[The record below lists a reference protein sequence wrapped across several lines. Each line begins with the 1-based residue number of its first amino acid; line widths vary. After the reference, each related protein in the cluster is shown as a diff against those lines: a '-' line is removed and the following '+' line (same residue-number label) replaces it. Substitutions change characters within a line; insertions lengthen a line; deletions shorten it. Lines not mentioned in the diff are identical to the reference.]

1 MSIVDK
7 NKIEQELNNF
17 REWNYKNNSISR
29 QFSFDSYMDGI
40 EFVNAVALIAE
51 KENHHPDLMI
61 GWGSVQVNYTSH
73 DLGGVTEKCL
83 HMAKLTE
90 QLYKE

>member
-1 MSIVDK
+1 MRIVDK
-7 NKIEQELNNF
+7 NKIEQELNNL
-17 REWNYKNNSISR
+17 REWNYKNNSIFR

-61 GWGSVQVNYTSH
+61 GWCCVQVNYTSH

-90 QLYKE
+90 ELYKE

>member
-7 NKIEQELNNF
+7 NKIEEELNNLK
-17 REWNYKNNSISR
+17 EWNYKNNSISR
-29 QFSFDSYMDGI
+29 QFSFDLYMDGI

-51 KENHHPDLMI
+51 KENHHPDLLI
-61 GWGSVQVNYTSH
+61 GWCSVEVNYTSH
-73 DLGGVTEKCL
+73 DSGGVTEKCL

-90 QLYKE
+90 EFYKE

>member
-1 MSIVDK
+1 MIIVDK
-7 NKIEQELNNF
+7 NKIEQELNNL
-17 REWNYKNNSISR
+17 RECYYKNNSISR
-29 QFSFDSYMDGI
+29 QFSFDLYMDGI

-61 GWGSVQVNYTSH
+61 GWCAVQVNYTSH

>member
-29 QFSFDSYMDGI
+29 QFSFDLYMDGI

-61 GWGSVQVNYTSH
+61 GWRSVQVNYTSH

-90 QLYKE
+90 ELYRE

>member
-1 MSIVDK
+1 MSIIDK
-7 NKIEQELNNF
+7 NKIEQELNNLK
-17 REWNYKNNSISR
+17 EWNYKNNSLSR
-29 QFSFDSYMDGI
+29 QFSFDLYMDGI

-61 GWGSVQVNYTSH
+61 GWRSVQVNYTSH

-90 QLYKE
+90 ELYRE

>member
-29 QFSFDSYMDGI
+29 QFSFDLYMDGI

-61 GWGSVQVNYTSH
+61 GWCSVEVNYTSH

-90 QLYKE
+90 ELYKE

>member
-29 QFSFDSYMDGI
+29 QFSFDLYMDGI
-40 EFVNAVALIAE
+40 EFVNALALIAE

-61 GWGSVQVNYTSH
+61 GWRSVQVNYTSH

>member
-29 QFSFDSYMDGI
+29 QFSFDLYMDGI

-61 GWGSVQVNYTSH
+61 GWRSVQVNYTSH

-90 QLYKE
+90 ELYKE